1 MQIIMKNKMYQ
12 FSILFIASAFIA
24 MAQPKTNKEG
34 SAYSFTVTQSINAT
48 DVQSQGKTGT
58 CWTFSSLSFF
68 ESELMRLGKGKDFNL
83 SEMFVVRCA
92 YPIKAENYIRMH
104 GKAQFAEGGEFH
116 DVAYVLKN
124 FGMVPQEI
132 YNGNTDMSKG
142 YNHKE
147 MDSVLLAF
155 VNEQIKKEKLEP
167 SQWRSEFNVLLDKYL
182 GKIPEKFTYK
192 GKEYTPKSYA
202 AELGINP
209 DDYRYVTSFIHHPY
223 YENFVLEIPDN
234 WAWQTAWN
242 LPLNEF
248 MQVLDNSIMNG
259 YGVGW
264 AADVSEEYFKFGEG
278 LAILP
283 EDWENMN
290 KEMRAKAFMEPV
302 SQLTVEASL
311 RQQKFDN
318 YETQDD
324 HGMHIIGIAKDQKGT
339 KYYLVKNS
347 WGKDKNFCGGYFY
360 ASEAYVRL
368 KTISFMV
375 HKNAIPKMIQTKLI
389 ANTK

>member
-1 MQIIMKNKMYQ
+1 MKTK
-12 FSILFIASAFIA
+12 LFIYALCVYSLISYSQTSF
-24 MAQPKTNKEG
+24 KTNKDG
-34 SAYSFTVTQSINAT
+34 SKYEFTVTQSINST
-48 DVQSQGKTGT
+48 EVQNQGKTGT

-124 FGMVPQEI
+124 YGMVPQEV
-132 YNGNTDMSKG
+132 YNGNTDIQKG

-167 SQWRSEFNVLLDKYL
+167 AVWRKQFNDLLDKYL

-192 GKEYTPKSYA
+192 GKEYTPKTYA

-209 DDYRYVTSFIHHPY
+209 DDYRYVTSFTHKPY
-223 YENFVLEIPDN
+223 YQSFVLEIPDN
-234 WAWQTAWN
+234 WAWQSAWN
-242 LPLNEF
+242 LPLDEF
-248 MQVLDNSIMNG
+248 MSILDNSILNG

-264 AADVSEEYFKFGEG
+264 AADVSEDYFKFSEG

-283 EDWENMN
+283 LNWENMD
-290 KEMRAKAFMEPV
+290 KETRSRAFVEPV

-311 RQQKFDN
+311 RQEKFDN

-324 HGMHIIGIAKDQKGT
+324 HGMHIVGIAKDQKGT
-339 KYYLVKNS
+339 KYYLIKNS
-347 WGKDKNFCGGYFY
+347 WGKDRNSCGGYFY

-368 KTISFMV
+368 KTISFMI
-375 HKNAIPKMIQTKLI
+375 HKNVIPKSIQVKLKPSG
-389 ANTK
+389 N